1 MRINNTK
8 RSLILLLA
16 LMLWITASAALA
28 EHTTPRVYHAPRTG
42 KAPFMEVPEAATSLL
57 AEGQDT
63 LDVYFI
69 NIGIGDAM
77 YLTCGGQSMLI
88 DGGTYS
94 RYPRLTAFLESKEI
108 RSFDYIFV
116 THAHDDHVQ
125 GPDRLLAK
133 GGYDAGEVLVLH
145 EREYRNASH
154 QIFMETVES
163 RSIPYRVVK
172 AGDTLTLGGAELTF
186 LNNPVRPSNRSINA
200 ISMMLHI
207 RFGKAT
213 MLLTADVSGESLDIV
228 VRDFPHLMKVDIMKS
243 PHHGLNRL
251 TVPFQEATQPEL
263 VVITSNMSGGK
274 TLAAQL
280 KRNKIPHYYISM
292 GTVHC
297 QTDGQIWYVMQ
308 EK

>member
-1 MRINNTK
+1 MEECMRINNTK
-8 RSLILLLA
+8 RSLILLLV

-42 KAPFMEVPEAATSLL
+42 KAPFMEVPEAAVSPL

-77 YLTCGGQSMLI
+77 MLSCGGETMLI

-116 THAHDDHVQ
+116 THGHDDHVQ

-154 QIFMETVES
+154 QIFMETVEKLRAKNNS
-163 RSIPYRVVK
+163 SLNEKHTPFHMHCIHIKNLIVK
-172 AGDTLTLGGAELTF
+172 QTLIEVR
-186 LNNPVRPSNRSINA
+186 LNLM
-200 ISMMLHI
+200 ISY
-207 RFGKAT
+207 
-213 MLLTADVSGESLDIV
+213 
-228 VRDFPHLMKVDIMKS
+228 
-243 PHHGLNRL
+243 
-251 TVPFQEATQPEL
+251 L
-263 VVITSNMSGGK
+263 VY
-274 TLAAQL
+274 LA
-280 KRNKIPHYYISM
+280 
-292 GTVHC
+292 
-297 QTDGQIWYVMQ
+297 
-308 EK
+308 